1 VAYVIAPSICFRAEG
16 VVVARDEP
24 RFAFPSLVPPRL
36 LRKVKH
42 LANLL
47 GVGNFPAYESVR
59 PSANPPYRDGYVAAD
74 QQLGTPLAPE
84 AILSARPRRLRLT
97 GPYSLHKIA
106 LHISAN
112 EWWQRTQP

>member
-1 VAYVIAPSICFRAEG
+1 MAYVIAPSICFRAEG
-16 VVVARDEP
+16 VVEARDEP

-74 QQLGTPLAPE
+74 QQLGTPASAGGDPIGPTSSLTVDRTILA
-84 AILSARPRRLRLT
+84 S
-97 GPYSLHKIA
+97 
-106 LHISAN
+106 
-112 EWWQRTQP
+112 